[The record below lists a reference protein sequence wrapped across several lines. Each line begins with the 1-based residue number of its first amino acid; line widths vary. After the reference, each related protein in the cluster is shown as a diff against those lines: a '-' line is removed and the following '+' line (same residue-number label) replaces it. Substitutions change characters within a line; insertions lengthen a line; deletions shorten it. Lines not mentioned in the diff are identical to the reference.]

1 MTDKGLL
8 VKHDKKYMYAL
19 SRKEYEQELAKEVL
33 SEMFDGSLKK
43 FLSSLTGNQKI
54 TECEAEDLKKYI
66 DDLA

>member
-1 MTDKGLL
+1 
-8 VKHDKKYMYAL
+8 MYAL